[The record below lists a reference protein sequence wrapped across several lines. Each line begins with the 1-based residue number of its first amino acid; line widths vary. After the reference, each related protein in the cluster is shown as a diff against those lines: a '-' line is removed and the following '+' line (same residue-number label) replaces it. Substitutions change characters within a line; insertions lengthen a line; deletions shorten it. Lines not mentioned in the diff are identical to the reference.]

1 MRSILPIL
9 CAALLATC
17 APAFDR
23 PAFLA
28 GFVGQP
34 DTEVVR
40 RLGVPSRTYEAD
52 GHRFLAYA
60 EHRSEI
66 LSTGTGFGGFDQFG
80 GFGYFG
86 PGFGFSSAEVID
98 RTCET
103 TFEVVNGRVANW
115 SLRGNA
121 C

>member
-1 MRSILPIL
+1 MIRNILAIL
-9 CAALLATC
+9 CATLLAACT
-17 APAFDR
+17 PAFDR

-40 RLGVPSRTYEAD
+40 RLGVPSRTYEAG
-52 GHRFLAYA
+52 GHQFLAYA
-60 EHRSEI
+60 EHRSEV
-66 LSTGTGFGGFDQFG
+66 LSTGTSFGGFGGF
-80 GFGYFG
+80 GFFG
-86 PGFGFSSAEVID
+86 PSLGFSSSEVID
-98 RTCET
+98 RGCET
-103 TFEVVNGRVANW
+103 TFEVVSGRVATW

>member
-1 MRSILPIL
+1 MRSILPVL
-9 CAALLATC
+9 CAAMLAAC

-80 GFGYFG
+80 AFGYFG
-86 PGFGFSSAEVID
+86 PGLGFSSAEVID

>member
-1 MRSILPIL
+1 MRNTLPIL
-9 CAALLATC
+9 CAALLAAC

-28 GFVGQP
+28 SFVGQP

-40 RLGVPSRTYEAD
+40 RLGVPSRTYEAA

-66 LSTGTGFGGFDQFG
+66 LSTGTGFGGFG
-80 GFGYFG
+80 EFGYFG
-86 PGFGFSSAEVID
+86 PSLGFSSSEVID
-98 RTCET
+98 RICET
-103 TFEVVNGRVANW
+103 TFEVVNGRVTNW

>member
-1 MRSILPIL
+1 MRNTLPFL
-9 CAALLATC
+9 CAALLVAC

-28 GFVGQP
+28 SFVGRS
-34 DTEVVR
+34 DAEVVR
-40 RLGVPSRTYEAD
+40 RLGVPTRTYEAD

-66 LSTGTGFGGFDQFG
+66 LSTGLGAGDFG
-80 GFGYFG
+80 GFGYYG
-86 PGFGFSSAEVID
+86 SGFGFSSSEVID
-98 RTCET
+98 RVCET
-103 TFEVVNGRVANW
+103 TFELVNGRVMTW

>member
-1 MRSILPIL
+1 MISCRSGVLPCL
-9 CAALLATC
+9 PPAL
-17 APAFDR
+17 P
-23 PAFLA
+23 
-28 GFVGQP
+28 
-34 DTEVVR
+34 
-40 RLGVPSRTYEAD
+40 RLT

-66 LSTGTGFGGFDQFG
+66 LSTGTGFGGFG
-80 GFGYFG
+80 EFGYFG
-86 PGFGFSSAEVID
+86 PSLGFSSSEVID

-103 TFEVVNGRVANW
+103 TFEVVNGRVENW

>member
-1 MRSILPIL
+1 MKRNSFAIL
-9 CAALLATC
+9 CVGLLAAC

-28 GFVGQP
+28 TLVGQP
-34 DTEVVR
+34 DAEVVR
-40 RLGVPSRTYEAD
+40 RLGVPSRTFETN
-52 GHRFLAYA
+52 GHQFLAYA
-60 EHRSEI
+60 EHRFEV
-66 LSTGTGFGGFDQFG
+66 LSAGFGIG

-86 PGFGFSSAEVID
+86 PSFGYSPSEVID
-98 RTCET
+98 RGCET
-103 TFEVVNGRVANW
+103 TFEVANGRVVTW

>member
-1 MRSILPIL
+1 MRNILPVL
-9 CAALLATC
+9 CAALLAAC

-28 GFVGQP
+28 SLVGQP

-40 RLGVPSRTYEAD
+40 RLGVPSRTYDAD

-66 LSTGTGFGGFDQFG
+66 LSTGIGYG
-80 GFGYFG
+80 GFGSFGDFG
-86 PGFGFSSAEVID
+86 PSFGFSPSEVID

-103 TFEVVNGRVANW
+103 TFEVVNGRVTTW
-115 SLRGNA
+115 TLRGNA